1 MNNDED
7 LTLDLDKKIKQ
18 ITKVVR
24 KWESK
29 DFNDLEITIALKYKI
44 ISLFLPDK
52 CQKQVKQA
60 QKNHGG
66 YSKDGMSYMMP
77 EAFTNLFVSLC
88 KLNANPLTE
97 LEKSGR
103 VSTGAFFRLI
113 EDQSEEKDNMKKEID
128 ELMDQLDGKGM
139 VKQTDYDNKVNEL
152 SKNNELQ
159 EEEIKSLKKKL
170 EEREEYYKEKIKSAD
185 ERARVRI
192 EQENLCK
199 ISVED

>member
-1 MNNDED
+1 MKSTKNYKT
-7 LTLDLDKKIKQ
+7 LT
-18 ITKVVR
+18 T
-24 KWESK
+24 S
-29 DFNDLEITIALKYKI
+29 N
-44 ISLFLPDK
+44 
-52 CQKQVKQA
+52 
-60 QKNHGG
+60 
-66 YSKDGMSYMMP
+66 MSYLTI
-77 EAFTNLFVSLC
+77 EAFVRLFVSLC